1 MLRLSALHCNSAYEN
16 SETDFEVVG
25 NAKKWIS
32 SFLSCR
38 AQCVL
43 INQESFKS
51 FDIDCGVLQGCC
63 MGPILF
69 NMYVAGIFNVVKN

>member
-1 MLRLSALHCNSAYEN
+1 MLRLSALHCNSAYEI

-43 INQESFKS
+43 I
-51 FDIDCGVLQGCC
+51 DIDCGVLQGCC

-69 NMYVAGIFNVVKN
+69 NMYVTGIFNVVKN